1 MEGIT
6 RAVPSPFIVIA
17 TQNPFAFGSAGTQRL
32 PEAQV
37 DRFKVSISIGCP
49 DYDSELAIALVRM
62 ARASAWLE
70 GRSFVVPEDVS
81 SQFPCVARHRLFPNS
96 AAEMN
101 GTDREKIMADIYRVG

>member
-1 MEGIT
+1 
-6 RAVPSPFIVIA
+6 
-17 TQNPFAFGSAGTQRL
+17 
-32 PEAQV
+32 
-37 DRFKVSISIGCP
+37 
-49 DYDSELAIALVRM
+49 M